1 MISDVTGKK
10 IPAIKVF
17 SISIKYLKDQ
27 IIERMNLQ
35 ISNGKISVEDI
46 DFILTVPAIW
56 GEKARLIM
64 EGAAIEVR
72 IQIKSSSTNYLFYNL
87 QIV

>member
-46 DFILTVPAIW
+46 DFILTVPAQW

>member
-46 DFILTVPAIW
+46 DFILTVPAKW